1 MERVRHTFAWVRV
14 YALAPA
20 PAERTACRSSR
31 AAKQPTRVMA
41 ENVLI
46 PLPDFQLPPD
56 YPWRV
61 GFVGLV
67 DDQLRKLRATGH
79 FLPPRFFGYYFRESV
94 PVAVGGSWT
103 VSLEARQPASI
114 LPRLLERVTQGA
126 YTIVSAAREAWPDYL
141 LVHDRRD
148 GACWLW
154 SFPDGLRFVEAFEP
168 TTGGEKWLSDAD
180 EAELSG
186 P

>member
-1 MERVRHTFAWVRV
+1 MTD
-14 YALAPA
+14 
-20 PAERTACRSSR
+20 
-31 AAKQPTRVMA
+31 
-41 ENVLI
+41 NVLI
-46 PLPDFQLPPD
+46 PLPGFELPTD

-67 DDQLRKLRATGH
+67 NDQLRRLRATGH
-79 FLPPRFFGYYFRESV
+79 FLPPRFFGYYFQEQL

-103 VSLEARQPASI
+103 VSLDATQPASL
-114 LPRLLERVTQGA
+114 LPRMVERVTQGEYA
-126 YTIVSAAREAWPDYL
+126 ITSTRRDLAPDFL

-154 SFPDGLRFVEAFEP
+154 SFTDGLRFVEAYEP
-168 TTGGEKWLSDAD
+168 TKGDDWCDDTGQPKLLE
-180 EAELSG
+180 